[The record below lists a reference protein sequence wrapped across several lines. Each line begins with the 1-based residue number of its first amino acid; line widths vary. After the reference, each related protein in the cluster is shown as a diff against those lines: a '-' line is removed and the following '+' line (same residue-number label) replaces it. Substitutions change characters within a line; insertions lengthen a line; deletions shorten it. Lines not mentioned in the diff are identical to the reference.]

1 MTTVPTPTLGA
12 TGYVE
17 PAEAD
22 VLTAVLNDINTA
34 FGGGLN
40 VSSPNALSTPQ
51 GQLASSVSAITTDM
65 YDMFLN
71 FVNQVDPL
79 YAQGVMQDAIGLLY
93 FQRRIPA
100 VATAG
105 PCTCTGLPGTV
116 IPSNAQATD
125 GTYTYVCSD
134 GGTIPDSG
142 SVTLTFASTVT
153 GAIPCVAGSLSKIL
167 QAVPGWSGVVNPAD
181 LVEGRAVE
189 SAQDFELRRQN
200 SVASNA
206 LGVVPAVYAA
216 VVSSGISLSPPQ
228 APSSVFV
235 AENYGDN
242 TTTISGVSMP
252 AHSIYVA
259 VLGGDPQSIGKAIL
273 NSNSAGCTMVGN
285 TDVIVQDTSLPWA
298 PTYHVSYEVPAPL
311 PLYFYVQLRS
321 TPNLPADINTLVKNA
336 IIAAFA
342 TPNQTFGAIAA
353 TTNASDLYPV
363 VAAISPSVRIISI
376 GVGTTPYPNG
386 DSVTSTA
393 AQYPSVASDGSSIAV
408 GVM

>member
-1 MTTVPTPTLGA
+1 M
-12 TGYVE
+12 
-17 PAEAD
+17 
-22 VLTAVLNDINTA
+22 
-34 FGGGLN
+34 
-40 VSSPNALSTPQ
+40 
-51 GQLASSVSAITTDM
+51 
-65 YDMFLN
+65 
-71 FVNQVDPL
+71 
-79 YAQGVMQDAIGLLY
+79 
-93 FQRRIPA
+93 
-100 VATAG
+100 
-105 PCTCTGLPGTV
+105 
-116 IPSNAQATD
+116 
-125 GTYTYVCSD
+125 
-134 GGTIPDSG
+134 
-142 SVTLTFASTVT
+142 
-153 GAIPCVAGSLSKIL
+153 
-167 QAVPGWSGVVNPAD
+167 
-181 LVEGRAVE
+181 
-189 SAQDFELRRQN
+189 
-200 SVASNA
+200 
-206 LGVVPAVYAA
+206 
-216 VVSSGISLSPPQ
+216 
-228 APSSVFV
+228 
-235 AENYGDN
+235 
-242 TTTISGVSMP
+242 
-252 AHSIYVA
+252 A

-393 AQYPSVASDGSSIAV
+393 AQYPNVASDGSSIAV